1 MLSAKYKEGYKQ
13 ALKDVSKDVLEM
25 KVWRPGITGF
35 TGYLLLKEVEVACL
49 LKKYG
54 HVISSEWLESLSEE
68 DKEKVLNTE
77 TKVLK

>member
-1 MLSAKYKEGYKQ
+1 MLSTKYKEGYKQ

-35 TGYLLLKEVEVACL
+35 GYLLLKEVEVACL

-54 HVISSEWLESLSEE
+54 NVISSEWLES
-68 DKEKVLNTE
+68 
-77 TKVLK
+77 

>member
-25 KVWRPGITGF
+25 KVWQPGITGF

>member
-25 KVWRPGITGF
+25 KVWRPGITEF

>member
-25 KVWRPGITGF
+25 KVRRPGITGF

>member
-13 ALKDVSKDVLEM
+13 ALNDVSEDVLEM

-49 LKKYG
+49 LKKIRSRDFFTMVG
-54 HVISSEWLESLSEE
+54 IIIRRRQRKS
-68 DKEKVLNTE
+68 T
-77 TKVLK
+77 

>member
-25 KVWRPGITGF
+25 KVRRPGITGF

-54 HVISSEWLESLSEE
+54 NVISSGWLESLSEE